1 MRFPVD
7 KKATSKNDT
16 HISDVFENA
25 LKKIEEYSYE
35 ELVNHIQKS
44 RVNGYTGKPLFSE
57 ELENNGHISAQ
68 VFFESNDGIPD
79 IRAIMTYSEPRF
91 WSHIFPSTTSALI
104 KPPQDQF

>member
-16 HISDVFENA
+16 NISDVFENA

-44 RVNGYTGKPLFSE
+44 RVNGYTGKPLFS
-57 ELENNGHISAQ
+57 
-68 VFFESNDGIPD
+68 
-79 IRAIMTYSEPRF
+79 
-91 WSHIFPSTTSALI
+91 
-104 KPPQDQF
+104 